1 MMRLTENVHPMIAR
15 HSVMQKVRELILRV
29 APTDATVLITG
40 ETGTGKELVARRIHD
55 LSRRSDNPFVPI
67 NCAAIPQEL
76 LESELFGHARGAF
89 TGAVSPRPGIFQVAN
104 GGTLLLDEVGE
115 LPLLLQGKLL
125 RVLQDREVKPLGSDR
140 AAPVNVRVIASTNR
154 VLEDEVAR
162 GAFRQDLFYRLQVI
176 PITVPPLRARRSEIP
191 LLAHH
196 FLEKSNRQH
205 GLSVGVSTEALVHLW
220 EYDWPGNVRQLE
232 NLVEQLVILNTKGR
246 IEPED
251 LPLTITHEALE
262 KRQPS
267 FPASDDADGL
277 DLRQAVEELESRL
290 IDEALRRAN
299 GKKSAA
305 AQLLRVKR
313 TTLVAK
319 LRRRK
324 SRPLPIVPSPVA
336 GEARSGQET
345 KTTSFK
351 VPAFERGF

>member
-1 MMRLTENVHPMIAR
+1 MIAR

-55 LSRRSDNPFVPI
+55 LSRRADNTFVPI

-89 TGAVSPRPGIFQVAN
+89 TGAVAPRPGIFQLAN

-115 LPLLLQGKLL
+115 LPLALQGKLL
-125 RVLQDREVKPLGSDR
+125 RVLQDREVKPVGADR
-140 AAPVNVRVIASTNR
+140 AAAVNVRVIASTNR
-154 VLEDEVAR
+154 VLENEVAR

-191 LLAHH
+191 LLVHH
-196 FLEKSNRQH
+196 FLERINRRH
-205 GLSVGVSTEALVHLW
+205 GLSVQVSTEALVHLW

-232 NLVEQLVILNTKGR
+232 NLVEQLVILNTNGR

-251 LPLTITHEALE
+251 LPLSITQEASE

-267 FPASDDADGL
+267 FPVGDDRDGL

-290 IDEALRRAN
+290 IDEALRRSN

-305 AQLLRVKR
+305 AQLLRLKR

-319 LRRRK
+319 LRRRRA
-324 SRPLPIVPSPVA
+324 RPLPGNPAPAPTA
-336 GEARSGQET
+336 GASRNGQET
-345 KTTSFK
+345 EATAFK
-351 VPAFERGF
+351 IPAFERGF